1 MTALRKFFSTRPLAY
16 YAGLT
21 IISLAITTLFLFVVW
36 PYALGQA
43 VRLALAE
50 PGTRDVR
57 VERVTFN
64 PLNAQL
70 RMRELR
76 IDTPEQQVLRVGL
89 LYVNLDFP
97 ALLEWRVHVEEA
109 TLRDIAV
116 RAVEQNRDGVTEIAG
131 FALSQNENDSADEE
145 KSGKWRFGIDRLEIQ
160 NTEIAYA
167 QPDRDTPLRIVHLEL
182 QNLTQWE
189 SEQSAELRLSIE
201 VSEGEFAAQG
211 NFHAFSQTPN
221 ATFNLEL
228 AGVRLSPLLQ
238 FVLPRE
244 TARIE
249 GALAA
254 DLKLVFETPQGSPA
268 LFTAEGMVELTGLD
282 GEIAMKPRPQFKV
295 ATIGWQGDARATL
308 DPDVPQFSLKG
319 EMRAAG
325 LNATQGSANIRQD
338 TLNWR
343 GTIDSA
349 PPRAALPVSAAGDF
363 TARGISLSD
372 AAVGRAQVAEITVAG
387 LQIAPDRALSLGS
400 LSVTGIALNPAA
412 QAQQEQ
418 EDETLLSVGSLML
431 EPFAMPAPD
440 RLEIGQMRIS
450 DLAAT
455 LVRNADGLLNS
466 AAVLGKADAMP
477 SNDQPGAAEN
487 TTTQPFSVRIG
498 GVTVDGKSHLR
509 FHDHAVSPAVNVA
522 AENISLKIGV
532 IDRAHPDAQT
542 PFTLA
547 MDFRDF
553 GAVTARGN
561 IVPFAATPEGDVALQ
576 ISTLE
581 LPVISAYTQRYL
593 GYALTRGRLDA
604 KVDATVAAGQLNAD
618 SELKLSK
625 LKMDVA
631 DQDKAAP
638 LQAQIDLPINAALSL
653 LRDSDDII
661 ALSLPISGPLDNPQI
676 GLGQVINKALGK
688 ALKATVAT
696 TLTALFPVTGVLV
709 VANLAGTPKLK
720 FNPVTFDPG
729 QDGLAD
735 AQTGYLDQVAA
746 LLEAR
751 PAVELTFCGRV
762 TGADREALAG
772 QVTENAGKA
781 RPADTAQQ
789 AEPAKAAEPSVTDAA
804 LLSLGDR
811 RVNRVK
817 RYLVDQHA
825 IAPARMFECKS
836 AIEAGPDARPHVEV
850 LM

>member
-1 MTALRKFFSTRPLAY
+1 MTALRKFFSTRPPAY

-21 IISLAITTLFLFVVW
+21 IISLAITLLFLFVFW
-36 PYALGQA
+36 PYALGQG

-50 PGTRDVR
+50 PGVRDVR
-57 VERVTFN
+57 IERVTFN

-70 RMRELR
+70 RMRGLH

-97 ALLEWRVHVEEA
+97 ELLQRRVHVEEA
-109 TLRDIAV
+109 ILRDIAV
-116 RAVEQNRDGVTEIAG
+116 RAVEQNRDGATEIAG
-131 FALSQNENDSADEE
+131 FALSQKENDRADEE
-145 KSGKWRFGIDRLEIQ
+145 MPGQWRFGIDQIDIQ
-160 NTEIAYA
+160 NSEITYA
-167 QPDRDTPLRIVHLEL
+167 QPDRDIPLRIVHLAL

-189 SEQSAELRLSIE
+189 SEQSAELRLSVEI
-201 VSEGEFAAQG
+201 SEGEFAAQG

-221 ATFNLEL
+221 ATFNLQF
-228 AGVRLSPLLQ
+228 ADVRLSPLLQ
-238 FVLPRE
+238 FAVPRE
-244 TARIE
+244 TARID

-254 DLKLVFETPQGSPA
+254 DLKLVFETPQGSPP
-268 LFTAEGMVELTGLD
+268 LFTAQGMVELTGLD

-295 ATIGWQGDARATL
+295 GTIGWQGDAQVTL
-308 DPDVPQFSLKG
+308 DPDALQFSVEG

-325 LNATQGSANIRQD
+325 LDATQGSTRIRQD
-338 TLNWR
+338 NLNWR
-343 GTIDSA
+343 GSVDSA
-349 PPRAALPVSAAGDF
+349 PPGMALPVSAAGDF
-363 TARGISLSD
+363 TARGTNLSD
-372 AAVGRAQVAEITVAG
+372 AALGRARVSEVTVAG
-387 LQIAPDRALSLGS
+387 LQLAPDQALTLAA
-400 LSVTGIALNPAA
+400 LSVTDIALNPTARA
-412 QAQQEQ
+412 PREQ
-418 EDETLLSVGSLML
+418 ESESLLSVGSLML
-431 EPFAMPAPD
+431 EPVAMPAPD

-466 AAVLGKADAMP
+466 VAVLGKTNAMP
-477 SNDQPGAAEN
+477 SGDQPTSSEN
-487 TTTQPFSVRIG
+487 TDTQPFSIRIG
-498 GVTVDGKSHLR
+498 GATVDGESHLR
-509 FHDHAVSPAVNVA
+509 FHDHAVNPAVTVA
-522 AENISLKIGV
+522 AENISLRIGE
-532 IDRAHPDAQT
+532 IDSAEPDAQT
-542 PFTLA
+542 PVTLE

-553 GAVTARGN
+553 GTVTARGSF
-561 IVPFAATPEGDVALQ
+561 VPFATSPEGDVALQ

-581 LPVISAYTQRYL
+581 LPVISPYTQRYL

-604 KVDATVAAGQLNAD
+604 TVDATLAAGQLDAE

-661 ALSLPISGPLDNPQI
+661 TLSLPISGPLDNPQI

-720 FNPVTFDPG
+720 FNPVMFDPG
-729 QDGLAD
+729 QDTLPD
-735 AQTGYLDQVAA
+735 AQTAYLDEVAA
-746 LLEAR
+746 LLKAR

-762 TGADREALAG
+762 TKADRDALAG
-772 QVTENAGKA
+772 QKAENAETAK
-781 RPADTAQQ
+781 PAGD
-789 AEPAKAAEPSVTDAA
+789 EKAAEPSVADAV
-804 LLSLGDR
+804 LLALGDR

-817 RYLVDQHA
+817 RYLVDAHSVE
-825 IAPARMFECKS
+825 PARMFECKS
-836 AIEAGPDARPHVEV
+836 AIDTDADARPHVEV